1 MLDEVTSDTFRD
13 SDFQSVFDLR
23 SETSR
28 QISRFIYFVSID
40 ACDGNIRSSFCNIK
54 DSKSAK
60 KVNIDVCCCSF
71 HSSTEEPT
79 SITNT

>member
-28 QISRFIYFVSID
+28 QISRFIFFVSID
-40 ACDGNIRSSFCNIK
+40 GSTIVILRQPQRATATSGPLFVT
-54 DSKSAK
+54 SKTVSLQRRL
-60 KVNIDVCCCSF
+60 I
-71 HSSTEEPT
+71 
-79 SITNT
+79 